1 MVPETAAS
9 SFWLC
14 PVPPLSLYSSDR
26 ECCDINSHL
35 FLLLILFYRNVNLEN
50 YQIFANMNMKVCPA
64 AWIISEK
71 SDSLHLL
78 RKIIRRWWNFW
89 IAKFFSVWLSQYK
102 AENFFQ
108 LVEIFRWEM
117 TYESLYERDEK
128 IIKKYLLNDWFMFIF
143 SLMITVV
150 KNRNVT

>member
-9 SFWLC
+9 SCWLC
-14 PVPPLSLYSSDR
+14 PVPPLSLYSSDH

-35 FLLLILFYRNVNLEN
+35 FLLLIFFYQNVNLEN
-50 YQIFANMNMKVCPA
+50 YKIFATMNMTVCPA

-128 IIKKYLLNDWFMFIF
+128 IIKKYLLNNWFMFIF